1 MESIFDPNA
10 SDEQI
15 LSSLKERQFSGV
27 SLVEYVKGEIAALQ
41 AMSVNYEGTEAGKM
55 YANVAN
61 RLQRICNSID
71 EENNTTTNYYNVSS
85 T

>member
-1 MESIFDPNA
+1 MIKRIMESIFDPNA

-15 LSSLKERQFSGV
+15 LSSLKERKFSGI
-27 SLVEYVKGEIAALQ
+27 SLVEYVKCEIAALR

-61 RLQRICNSID
+61 RLQRICNSIV
-71 EENNTTTNYYNVSS
+71 EENNTTTK
-85 T
+85 